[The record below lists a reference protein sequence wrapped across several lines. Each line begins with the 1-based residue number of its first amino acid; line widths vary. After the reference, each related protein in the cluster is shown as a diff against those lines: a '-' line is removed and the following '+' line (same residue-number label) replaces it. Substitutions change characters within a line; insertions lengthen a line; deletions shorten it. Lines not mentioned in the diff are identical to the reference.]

1 MYIILGAKYERWY
14 TYYKTDPRSPID
26 VQKSI
31 LIYIPPQI
39 YESIGN
45 KKLHCPSFADF

>member
-1 MYIILGAKYERWY
+1 MHNICNTWCKVRKMVLQNGS
-14 TYYKTDPRSPID
+14 SPID

-45 KKLHCPSFADF
+45 KKLHCPSLADF